1 MYTNQK
7 SVQEKPKIGTV
18 PKNVYIGYIKSGSNL
33 LIAIIFP
40 LLTISAFG
48 AHSFADVWISKWTN
62 IDDLKLSIST
72 QQSKYAVCFDIV
84 KSVLYA
90 P

>member
-1 MYTNQK
+1 MYTNQTSVKEK
-7 SVQEKPKIGTV
+7 SKIGTV
-18 PKNVYIGYIKSGSNL
+18 PKNVYFGYIKSGSNL

-62 IDDLKLSIST
+62 IDDLELSIFT
-72 QQSKYAVCFDIV
+72 EQSKYAVCFDII